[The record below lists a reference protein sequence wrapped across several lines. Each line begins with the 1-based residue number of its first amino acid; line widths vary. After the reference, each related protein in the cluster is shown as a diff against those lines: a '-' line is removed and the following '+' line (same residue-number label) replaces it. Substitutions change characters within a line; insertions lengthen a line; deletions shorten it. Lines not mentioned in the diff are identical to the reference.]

1 MEGKLESRCNAS
13 FHEGA
18 HNREMY
24 K

>member
-1 MEGKLESRCNAS
+1 MEGKLESRYNAS
-13 FHEGA
+13 FHEGT